1 MVSVGWMGCT
11 PTQEP
16 AGDEE
21 RVDDVDAGESRIEAG
36 RSEFV
41 DGGSVLFDGQSLDG
55 WEGDLDMFRI
65 EGEAIAAGSLDERI
79 PQNEFL
85 CTESEFDDFELRA
98 EFRLLGGEAANA
110 GIQFRSQ
117 RIPDHHE
124 VIGYQAD
131 MGDGWWGALYDES
144 RRNRILAAPDS
155 AGIAEVLDRGDWN
168 EYVIRAEGRRIR
180 LAINGYE
187 TIDYTE
193 PDEEIPQY
201 GKICLQIHGGP
212 PAEAW
217 YRNISIRQQ
226 TD

>member
-1 MVSVGWMGCT
+1 MGCT
-11 PTQEP
+11 PTPVP

-21 RVDDVDAGESRIEAG
+21 QVEDGDDSPGEGRVEAG
-36 RSEFV
+36 PSEHV
-41 DGGSVLFDGQSLDG
+41 AGGRVLFDGQTFDG
-55 WEGDLDMFRI
+55 WEGNLDMFRI
-65 EGEAIAAGSLDERI
+65 EDDAIAAGSLDKRI

-124 VIGYQAD
+124 VVGYQAD

-144 RRNRILAAPDS
+144 RRDRILAAPDS
-155 AGIAEVLDRGDWN
+155 AGIEAVLNRGDWN
-168 EYVIRAEGRRIR
+168 EYVIRAEGPRIR
-180 LAINGYE
+180 LAINGSE

-193 PDEEIPQY
+193 PDEEIPQS

>member
-1 MVSVGWMGCT
+1 M
-11 PTQEP
+11 
-16 AGDEE
+16 
-21 RVDDVDAGESRIEAG
+21 
-36 RSEFV
+36 
-41 DGGSVLFDGQSLDG
+41 LFDGQSFDG
-55 WEGDLDMFRI
+55 WEGNLDMFRI
-65 EGEAIAAGSLDERI
+65 EEGAIAAGSLDERI

-85 CTESEFDDFELRA
+85 CTEAEFDDFELRA
-98 EFRLLGGEAANA
+98 EFRLLGGESANA

-144 RRNRILAAPDS
+144 RRNRILAVPDS
-155 AGIAEVLDRGDWN
+155 AGIEEVLNRGDWN

-180 LAINGYE
+180 LAINGYQ

-193 PDEEIPQY
+193 PDEEIPQL
-201 GKICLQIHGGP
+201 GKICLQIHSGP
-212 PAEAW
+212 PAEAR
-217 YRNISIRQQ
+217 YRNISIRQL